1 MIKIC
6 RDYKYVKKFINR
18 STVAIGNFDG
28 IHFGHKK
35 VIQKS
40 KEIAK
45 ESKNSLVIL
54 TFFPHPLKVIRPG
67 SEPETI
73 LSLRTKIEILDLMG
87 VDILLAQNF
96 TKAFSKISARKFVLD
111 ILLHALNAKDIVI
124 GDDFRF
130 GHNREGDI
138 KYLNSKDFIK
148 KFKVHVIAEEEGK
161 NGRYSSTSI
170 REMIK
175 NGEMSKVK
183 EELGYFYLIEGRV
196 IKGAQLGRQMGFPT
210 ANINYKGNVI
220 PKDGIYAAWVYYDNK
235 YYMAAVS
242 TGVRPH
248 FKGINRFLEAYLIDF
263 SGDLYGKRIK
273 VSLVEHI
280 REEMVFS
287 DVKDLKKEMS
297 KDCDKA
303 ENILIKN
310 KI

>member
-6 RDYKYVKKFINR
+6 RDYKYVKKFIN
-18 STVAIGNFDG
+18 SATVVIGNFDG

-35 VIQKS
+35 VIKKS

-54 TFFPHPLKVIRPG
+54 TFFPHPLKVLRPG
-67 SEPETI
+67 SEPESI
-73 LSLRTKIEILDLMG
+73 LSLRTKIEMLDLMG
-87 VDILLAQNF
+87 VDIILAQNF

-111 ILLHALNAKDIVI
+111 ILLDALSTKNIVI
-124 GDDFRF
+124 GNDFRF

-138 KYLNSKDFIK
+138 KYLNSKDYIK
-148 KFKVHVIAEEEGK
+148 KFKVHVIGEEKGK
-161 NGRYSSTSI
+161 YGRYSSTSI

-175 NGEMSKVK
+175 SGDMLKVK
-183 EELGYFYLIEGRV
+183 ENLGYFYVIEGRV
-196 IKGAQLGRQMGFPT
+196 TKGAQLGRKLGFPT
-210 ANINYKGNVI
+210 ANINYRGNVI
-220 PKDGIYAAWVYYDNK
+220 PKDGVYAAWVYYDKK

-248 FKGINRFLEAYLIDF
+248 FKGKNRFLEAYLLDF

-273 VSLVEHI
+273 VSLVEQI

-303 ENILIKN
+303 VNILNKN